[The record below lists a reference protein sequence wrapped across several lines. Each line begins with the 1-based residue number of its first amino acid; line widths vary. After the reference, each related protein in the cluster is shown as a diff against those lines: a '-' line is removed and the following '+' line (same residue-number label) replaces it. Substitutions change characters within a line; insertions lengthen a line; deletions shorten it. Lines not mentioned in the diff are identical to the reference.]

1 MKQSR
6 NDAEMK
12 VMELNEEELQNTYGG
27 SWWEIRIEKDKI
39 VFIFHLYDDDKP
51 K

>member
-12 VMELNEEELQNTYGG
+12 VMELNEEELQNIYGG
-27 SWWEIRIEKDKI
+27 GWWEVRAEYGKL
-39 VFIFHLYDDDKP
+39 VFIYHFYD
-51 K
+51 